1 MAITSQFYP
10 NAGAAIFNNQI
21 DSGDT
26 FKLMLLANAYNYS
39 NVHTVVG
46 DVEEHEISGPGY
58 TAGGAAI
65 TITAGLKEG
74 PEPGDRDRTEL
85 TLGNVLFSSATFTFK
100 KAVIYS
106 VDSGAL
112 LMYLDFGSVQDV
124 AGQNYQLN
132 APAPKPTLTP
142 VPL

>member
-1 MAITSQFYP
+1 MAISSQFYP
-10 NAGAAIFNNQI
+10 NAGAAIFNNEI

-26 FKLMLLANAYNYS
+26 FKLMLLTSSYTYS
-39 NVHTVVG
+39 NAHTVVG
-46 DVEEHEISGPGY
+46 DVSANEISGPGY

-65 TITAGLKEG
+65 TITAAQSEDDLKS
-74 PEPGDRDRTEL
+74 EL
-85 TLGNVLFSSATFTFK
+85 TMSNVLFSSATFVFRR
-100 KAVIYS
+100 AVIYS

-112 LMYLDFGSVQDV
+112 LMYLDFGANQDV

>member
-1 MAITSQFYP
+1 MAITSQYYP
-10 NAGAAIFNNQI
+10 NAGAALFNNEI

-26 FKLMLLANAYNYS
+26 FKLMLLANAYEYS
-39 NVHTVVG
+39 NLHTVVG
-46 DVEEHEISGPGY
+46 DVSTHEISGPGY

-65 TITAGLKEG
+65 TITAALK
-74 PEPGDRDRTEL
+74 PGTLAADRDRSEL
-85 TLGNVLFSSATFTFK
+85 TLSNVLFSSATFIFE

-112 LMYLDFGSVQDV
+112 LMYLDFGAEQDV
-124 AGQNYQLN
+124 AGQNYQIN

-142 VPL
+142 VAI